1 MKTIVIIGGSSG
13 KGRAVVEQLLEGDNF
28 KVNYSMNATNKG
40 ILDQKVMNIDFNVTG
55 NEPLP
60 QIPNEVDAFVY
71 CPGSIQLL
79 PFKRIQSE
87 VFVKDYELN
96 VGGFIRTLQQLLP
109 SLSNVQGSSVV
120 TFSSVAVQRGMN
132 FHSVVASSKGALEAL
147 TRSLAAEFAPTI
159 RFNCI
164 APSLT
169 DTPLAERLLNT
180 DQKRQSSADRHPL
193 KTIGSPNDIA
203 SLVTFLISEQSRW
216 ITGQIHHIDGG
227 LSVL

>member
-13 KGRAVVEQLLEGDNF
+13 IGRAVVEQLLEGDNF

>member
-13 KGRAVVEQLLEGDNF
+13 IGRAVVEQLLEGDNF
-28 KVNYSMNATNKG
+28 ILNYSKNATNKG
-40 ILDQKVMNIDFNVTG
+40 ILDQKVVNIDFDVTSD
-55 NEPLP
+55 EQLP

-109 SLSNVQGSSVV
+109 SLSTVEGSSVV
-120 TFSSVAVQRGMN
+120 TFSSVAVQRGMS
-132 FHSVVASSKGALEAL
+132 FHSIVASSKGALEAL
-147 TRSLAAEFAPTI
+147 NRSLAAEFAPTI

-203 SLVTFLISEQSRW
+203 SMVTFLISEQSRW

>member
-13 KGRAVVEQLLEGDNF
+13 IGRAVVEQLLEGDNF
-28 KVNYSMNATNKG
+28 VLNYSKNATSKG
-40 ILDQKVMNIDFNVTG
+40 ILDQKVVNIDFDVTT
-55 NEPLP
+55 EQPLP
-60 QIPNEVDAFVY
+60 QLPDEVNGLVY

-79 PFKRIQSE
+79 PFKRIQSD
-87 VFVKDYELN
+87 VFVQDYELN

-109 SLSNVQGSSVV
+109 ALSNVENSSVV

-147 TRSLAAEFAPTI
+147 TRSLAAEFAPKI

-180 DQKRQSSADRHPL
+180 DQKRQTSADRHPL
-193 KTIGSPNDIA
+193 KSIGTPTDIA
-203 SLVTFLISEQSRW
+203 SMVSFLLSEKSRW
-216 ITGQIHHIDGG
+216 ITGQLLHIDGG
-227 LSVL
+227 LSTL